1 MELRV
6 GLGGLRAT
14 QCATDVSQNL
24 SIYPSVCCG
33 GYQGRSIDARR
44 LSNSSGL
51 FRSRRSGQNPKMHS
65 DGLLTRR
72 PLSVFSSQISFQPD
86 QSGMRT
92 KCERF
97 NEPFGNN
104 PCVVSGISLNRR
116 FGWEGA
122 SINPQNG
129 NVSQKFVYRAYKGST
144 VGDLEWMSTAS
155 PHEVLG
161 ISEDCSEEEIKSA
174 FRARIK
180 EYHPDVYQGFGD
192 ADAITQRLLRAY
204 ESLDPFQEPE
214 CFAEDL
220 FVNEVACIG
229 RGCPY
234 SCVERAPDVFQYA
247 PDTGC
252 ARVVKQG
259 KGGEYHVQLAVGQ
272 CPRNCIHYL
281 TPEQRILVE
290 ELLRSAIE
298 GTVYSYDTVTMEG
311 LIAKANYENG
321 RYQPPKRKAKST
333 EQWVDCDA
341 DGVRT
346 AVVTWTRKLLFS
358 LFNIG
363 YKEKV
368 RLCEYLPHICLH
380 TCLYLPRVTL

>member
-1 MELRV
+1 MELGV
-6 GLGGLRAT
+6 GIGGSGIRAT
-14 QCATDVSQNL
+14 QCAADVSRNL
-24 SIYPSVCCG
+24 PIYPSICCG
-33 GYQGRSIDARR
+33 GYQGRSIDAES
-44 LSNSSGL
+44 LSSSSGL
-51 FRSRRSGQNPKMHS
+51 FSFRLSAQNQKLHS
-65 DGLLTRR
+65 DVPLTRR
-72 PLSVFSSQISFQPD
+72 PLCVSCSQFSFQPD
-86 QSGMRT
+86 GSGMST
-92 KCERF
+92 KFEPF
-97 NEPFGNN
+97 SEPFGKNR
-104 PCVVSGISLNRR
+104 CVGSGISHNRR
-116 FGWEGA
+116 FGWKG
-122 SINPQNG
+122 
-129 NVSQKFVYRAYKGST
+129 FLCRAYEGST

-204 ESLDPFQEPE
+204 EILTTDVGRQTYKRKSLDPFEEPE

-252 ARVVKQG
+252 ARAVKQG
-259 KGGEYHVQLAVGQ
+259 KGDEYHVQLAVGQ

-281 TPEQRILVE
+281 TPEQRIIVE

-321 RYQPPKRKAKST
+321 RYQPPKRTAKRT
-333 EQWVDCDA
+333 EQWVD
-341 DGVRT
+341 
-346 AVVTWTRKLLFS
+346 WF
-358 LFNIG
+358 
-363 YKEKV
+363 
-368 RLCEYLPHICLH
+368 
-380 TCLYLPRVTL
+380 